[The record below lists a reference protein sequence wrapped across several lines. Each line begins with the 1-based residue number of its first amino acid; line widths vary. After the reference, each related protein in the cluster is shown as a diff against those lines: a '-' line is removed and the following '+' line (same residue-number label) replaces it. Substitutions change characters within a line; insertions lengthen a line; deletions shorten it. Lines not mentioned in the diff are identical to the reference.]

1 MTNFFFKILSLFII
15 FFSITNS
22 SNSDEKINEIV
33 ISGNNRI
40 TYETIK
46 MFAGLSEIQIINE
59 RSINEITKNLYET
72 SYFENIEI
80 DFKDNVL
87 NIVVKEYPI
96 VRKIK
101 FDEIKSKRII
111 DEILKKVV
119 LKEKTPFNEFNLK
132 KDKKTIISILKNF
145 GYYKPQVDFIVK
157 TLDLSLVDL
166 TVDISLGEKT
176 KVKKISFIGNKI
188 FKDRKLRRVIVSE
201 EHKFWKI
208 ISGKKFLNEELV
220 NFDKR
225 LLKNFYINKGYYNVS
240 INSAFARTINVEDF
254 ELIFNIDA
262 GEQIF
267 FNDLKLIIPS
277 DFDDNN
283 FIDIFNFFKEIKGQP
298 YSINIIDDIL
308 VKIDEITELEQY
320 QFINASVKENIYDN
334 KINLEFKISET
345 EKFYTQKINI
355 FGNNVTKEKVI
366 RNQLVLDEGD
376 PFNEI
381 LLTKSINN
389 LKSLNFFKDVTYEVT
404 EANNY
409 NSKIINLFVQEK
421 PTGEISAAAGVGTD
435 GGSIGFGVKENNF
448 LGEGVSLDL
457 NLTISTNSLKGLVSV
472 ENPNYNNS
480 DKSVYLTAESSE
492 TDNFNTFGYK
502 SSKTGISFG
511 TTFEYYDDTFF
522 GIGTSNIYEKI
533 DTDSSA
539 SALQKSQEGDYWDT
553 FLKLNFDYDK
563 RNQKFQSSSGFR
575 SYYSLDM
582 PVISETK
589 TLINLYNYTYYTELF
604 ENNISSFSLF
614 FQSSNSLTGG
624 NIKLSERANVSSKN
638 LRGFASGS
646 IGPTDGQDFIGGNY
660 AAALNF
666 NSTIPQL
673 FEESQS
679 VDFIFFIDA
688 ANVWGVDYNP
698 SLDNGSKIRTST
710 GVGIDWFTPIGPLNF
725 SLAIPLTTEDSDKTE
740 KFRFNL
746 GTTF

>member
-320 QFINASVKENIYDN
+320 QFINATVKENIYDN

-404 EANNY
+404 EAKNY

>member
-46 MFAGLSEIQIINE
+46 MFAGVSEIQIINE

-320 QFINASVKENIYDN
+320 QFINATVKENIYDN

-404 EANNY
+404 EAKNY